1 MASCLPSFD
10 ALLVGSCSG
19 VEDKDCSVCLTGA
32 LNHVRDEVTVT
43 WTVEHSDVFVL
54 CLKVSF
60 RNINCD
66 SVLPFFFVLIHEES
80 KLKNPFVKN
89 DRATKAWYTW
99 QERTGRT
106 CIEGDFVAGNVA
118 IIEKVKDEAA

>member
-1 MASCLPSFD
+1 MYKLHIWKANIKNGLPEIGNETFEFVKKPTFQDMYPLIDCDTIEILQGYDKTISNRTFD
-10 ALLVGSCSG
+10 
-19 VEDKDCSVCLTGA
+19 
-32 LNHVRDEVTVT
+32 
-43 WTVEHSDVFVL
+43 
-54 CLKVSF
+54 
-60 RNINCD
+60 IYCD
-66 SVLPFFFVLIHEES
+66 EES

>member
-1 MASCLPSFD
+1 MAIK
-10 ALLVGSCSG
+10 VT
-19 VEDKDCSVCLTGA
+19 TGQQ
-32 LNHVRDEVTVT
+32 T
-43 WTVEHSDVFVL
+43 
-54 CLKVSF
+54 
-60 RNINCD
+60 
-66 SVLPFFFVLIHEES
+66 
-80 KLKNPFVKN
+80 FVKN

>member
-1 MASCLPSFD
+1 MYKLHIWKAEMAEGLPITGSDTFEYTTKPTFEDMYNHIGCDMIEILHGYDKNISNRTFD
-10 ALLVGSCSG
+10 
-19 VEDKDCSVCLTGA
+19 
-32 LNHVRDEVTVT
+32 
-43 WTVEHSDVFVL
+43 
-54 CLKVSF
+54 
-60 RNINCD
+60 IYCD
-66 SVLPFFFVLIHEES
+66 EES

-106 CIEGDFVAGNVA
+106 CIEGDFIAGNVA

>member
-1 MASCLPSFD
+1 MYKLHLWKANWGNNGPET
-10 ALLVGSCSG
+10 GSETHEYTKKPTFQDMYGHIGCNQIEILHG
-19 VEDKDCSVCLTGA
+19 YDKDISKRTF
-32 LNHVRDEVTVT
+32 D
-43 WTVEHSDVFVL
+43 
-54 CLKVSF
+54 
-60 RNINCD
+60 IYCD
-66 SVLPFFFVLIHEES
+66 EES

-89 DRATKAWYTW
+89 DRATKAWYAW